1 MRIWD
6 ISPERL
12 CRPHLLGEHRELHA
26 IWTILTQSKKGY
38 AHHPEVLRWQ
48 GKLQALYRRHEAL
61 VAEMDKRGYRH
72 QSPIHEGLATG
83 MGTQDRFVNT
93 CEEQIQI
100 LKKKQCTC
108 KV

>member
-6 ISPERL
+6 ISPEKL

-26 IWTILTQSKKGY
+26 IWAILTQSKKGY
-38 AHHPEVLRWQ
+38 SQHPEVLRWQ
-48 GKLQALYRRHEAL
+48 GKLRALYRRHEAL

-83 MGTQDRFVNT
+83 MSTQDRFVNT